1 MVGRVKCAF
10 RLEPQRMDHPPK
22 TARRRYGLVTR
33 CSALVAAT
41 LTALAC
47 SATAGEHAAG
57 STQAIAGGTEDDSHQ
72 NVFLLV
78 RESENSG
85 ALCTATLIAPN
96 LLLTARHCV
105 SPGTGD
111 DHVLC
116 GDSVLGEP
124 YPASAFIATNDA
136 QPRNSS
142 PVFHAID
149 VRVPGVGE
157 DTCGYDVALIILK
170 QNVPADISMPAV
182 PRIDREVQ
190 PGESYTAV
198 GYGLNETGNST
209 GSRMQLAGLSIECEP
224 GSCGEGVESTE
235 FRGEKGICSGDSGGP
250 ALDAQGKV
258 VGVVSRGGP
267 DCSTPVYSTVTAWH
281 DFIIDTA
288 KEAATLGGYDAPFWV
303 TTGLSDPPVLV
314 GQGGESGQ
322 GGAAGASGADA
333 DAAGAPIAVPV
344 GASEGQACDS
354 ANGCETDLVCYTAS
368 NGATG
373 RCSSVCNVTSD
384 CNDGLLCQSAGSVSV
399 CALPSGHADDSGG
412 CSVASARG
420 SRWSAELWLG
430 ALATL
435 VLVGRRRRALA
446 TR

>member
-1 MVGRVKCAF
+1 
-10 RLEPQRMDHPPK
+10 MDHPPK
-22 TARRRYGLVTR
+22 TAQRRYELVTR
-33 CSALVAAT
+33 CSALLAAT

-47 SATAGEHAAG
+47 SATANPRAGG
-57 STQAIAGGTEDDSHQ
+57 STQAIAGGTEDESHQ

-78 RESENSG
+78 RESQNSG

-142 PVFHAID
+142 PIFHATD
-149 VRVPGVGE
+149 VLVPGVGE

-170 QNVPADISMPAV
+170 QNVPADISVPAV

-250 ALDAQGKV
+250 ALDADGKV

-288 KEAATLGGYDAPFWV
+288 KQAAKVGGYEAPFWV

-322 GGAAGASGADA
+322 GGAAGAGAG
-333 DAAGAPIAVPV
+333 GAHLAVPV
-344 GASEGQACDS
+344 GAREDQACDS
-354 ANGCETDLVCYTAS
+354 ANACEPDLVCYTAS
-368 NGATG
+368 SGATG
-373 RCSSVCNVTSD
+373 RCSSSCNVTSD
-384 CNDGLLCQSAGSVSV
+384 CNDGLVCQSAGSVSV
-399 CALPSGHADDSGG
+399 CALPSRHADESSG
-412 CSVASARG
+412 CSVS
-420 SRWSAELWLG
+420 SAEASRSSTGLLLG
-430 ALATL
+430 ALGAL
-435 VLVGRRRRALA
+435 VLVRRRLRALGLSA
-446 TR
+446 